1 MKINLIVSTVIG
13 IILAFLMMYIAWE
26 HNPQCEFH
34 CEGTIHFGSLIIIG
48 VSWFI
53 ASFIVIFLSIL
64 IINKIFNLLHKKK

>member
-1 MKINLIVSTVIG
+1 MKTNLIVSTIIG

-26 HNPQCEFH
+26 HNPQYEFH
-34 CEGTIHFGSLIIIG
+34 YEKTIHFGSLIIIG

-64 IINKIFNLLHKKK
+64 IINKILNVLHKNR